1 MQPEVNPET
10 KVLTLRLPGDL
21 TTSNSV
27 STKAVAE
34 LVQSARDEDRGWRDV
49 KFDLTQAR
57 MVDSAGLNLIV
68 SALKA
73 AQRFG
78 GKLQIAYRDPNI
90 HRTLRF
96 TGLDKRLELLR
107 V

>member
-1 MQPEVNPET
+1 MLPDINPET

-21 TTSNSV
+21 TSANSV
-27 STKAVAE
+27 SAQAIAE
-34 LVQSARDEDRGWRDV
+34 LVQSARDEDRPWRDV

-73 AQRFG
+73 AQRGG
-78 GKLQIAYRDPNI
+78 GKLQLAYTDPNI
-90 HRTLRF
+90 QRTLRF
-96 TGLDKRLELLR
+96 TGLDKRLDLLR

>member
-1 MQPEVNPET
+1 MSHEINPET

-21 TTSNSV
+21 TTGNTISAR
-27 STKAVAE
+27 AVAE

-68 SALKA
+68 AALKA
-73 AQRFG
+73 AQHAG
-78 GKLQIAYRDPNI
+78 GKLQIAYTDPNI

-96 TGLDKRLELLR
+96 TGLEKRLELVR